1 MDDRTRVLVVED
13 DANIVD
19 LLRANLSV
27 RGFAVVVSRTGTDA
41 LSLYDDVEPE
51 LVLVDLMLPGLSG
64 FEVCRHVRQR
74 GAAGIIVLSARADE
88 TDKVKALNIGADDYL
103 TKPFGIEELLARI
116 HATLRRARPHGGEA
130 NGPAGPVQVGEVVID
145 VGRQLV
151 TRSGV
156 PVRLAPTEFALLAQL
171 ALQPGDLVS
180 HTTLL
185 RRVWGPGYAA
195 NTEYTRVY
203 VRRLRAKL
211 EDPAGPPVILTE
223 PRRGYRLAVDVG
235 QDPFTRR
242 S

>member
-19 LLRANLSV
+19 LLRTNLAV
-27 RGFAVVVSRTGTDA
+27 RGFAVVVSRSGTDA
-41 LSLYDDVEPE
+41 ISRYDDVEPE

-64 FEVCRHVRQR
+64 FEVCRHIRQR

-116 HATLRRARPHGGEA
+116 NATLRRARPHAGETHA
-130 NGPAGPVQVGEVVID
+130 AAGPLRIGEVVID

-151 TRSGV
+151 TGNGV
-156 PVRLAPTEFALLAQL
+156 PVSLAPTEFALLAQR

-223 PRRGYRLAVDVG
+223 PRRGYRLAVDIDPG
-235 QDPFTRR
+235 PFTDR